1 MQQVNGVKTTLL
13 GRKYYVKKTVTN
25 GNIKL
30 YQRRSNPV
38 VKIAEKAAWSVF
50 LTIWHCILNAELKKR
65 TPSDYFFW
73 RFCPLGTTD
82 L

>member
-38 VKIAEKAAWSVF
+38 VKIAEKTHSFRLFFFGDFAHW
-50 LTIWHCILNAELKKR
+50 ELPTCKKDI
-65 TPSDYFFW
+65 TFK
-73 RFCPLGTTD
+73 
-82 L
+82 